1 LGDNWQGSVVIQ
13 SDAEMAAVAEITWE
27 GGGAAP
33 DGTTAGAYSGYAEGA
48 ERMLLPFAVR
58 ASFQFTRIAV
68 QNTENSSTSFSM
80 KYVNR
85 DGVVDATINDSLPG
99 LGSKTYDLSLPS
111 SVVPD
116 LTQTTYYSQNGF
128 WTGAVVIETQGSQK
142 IAAVATNHWNNW
154 AVSYNGSASS
164 GQEVFVAS
172 AERRYDPVQD
182 WRGFTVVI
190 AQCAE
195 DSQSCDVRL
204 RYINA
209 NTGTTDLTLPRTIVA
224 GAALGANTRNGGDW
238 DFEDFEVLGDLWVGS
253 VVVDTTNQTDISVI
267 VYTIRPGTLIAGSS
281 SGAIAANGGTE
292 TFLAGIYQKN
302 TENISCPVNPNQ
314 AWTQY
319 SLIRI
324 QNPSGANANDVDVYF
339 YDRDGNTDEVV
350 ENLTI
355 EAGKS
360 TNLNTRVN
368 CADIDLGGN
377 WEGSVYITADQP
389 VVAIAQTLW
398 GGTKMNEYN
407 GYSVSR

>member
-1 LGDNWQGSVVIQ
+1 
-13 SDAEMAAVAEITWE
+13 
-27 GGGAAP
+27 
-33 DGTTAGAYSGYAEGA
+33 
-48 ERMLLPFAVR
+48 
-58 ASFQFTRIAV
+58 
-68 QNTENSSTSFSM
+68 M

-209 NTGTTDLTLPRTIVA
+209 NTGTTDLTIDRSIVA

-238 DFEDFEVLGDLWVGS
+238 DFDTFAVLGDLWVGS